1 MAGEDQA
8 DPGATAGAKRF
19 SVVQLWPLAILV
31 AGLVLF
37 FATGANKYVTF
48 ETLRENR
55 EALLDFV
62 ADNAVLA
69 GFFYTLAYV
78 AVAAF
83 SLPVGLVASITGGF
97 LFGSL
102 LATTYIVVGATIG
115 ATLLFLAAKTSIG
128 DTLRAKAGPNIR
140 RMEEGFRENAFSYLL
155 ILRLVPLF
163 PFFVVNLAPAFLG
176 VSLPVYVGATLIGI
190 IPGSFVYAQIGTGL
204 GSVFQ
209 SGEEF
214 SAENLVTTDIVL
226 ALVGLALLS
235 ALPIVYK
242 KFKAR
247 KAG

>member
-1 MAGEDQA
+1 MASDEQ
-8 DPGATAGAKRF
+8 AGAGGKKF
-19 SVVQLWPLAILV
+19 SVVQLWPLAILI
-31 AGLVLF
+31 AGLVVF
-37 FATGANKYVTF
+37 FATGTHEYVTF
-48 ETLRENR
+48 ETLREHR
-55 EALLDFV
+55 ETLLSFV
-62 ADNAVLA
+62 ADNAVVAALI
-69 GFFYTLAYV
+69 YTVGYIL
-78 AVAAF
+78 VAAF

-97 LFGSL
+97 LFGSV

-128 DTLRAKAGPNIR
+128 DTLREKAGPSIR

-176 VSLPVYVGATLIGI
+176 VSLPVYMAATLIGI

-209 SGEEF
+209 SGAEF
-214 SAENLVTTDIVL
+214 TTDNLVTPDIIA

-242 KFKAR
+242 KIKAR
-247 KAG
+247 KTA

>member
-1 MAGEDQA
+1 MAGEDQDKA
-8 DPGATAGAKRF
+8 SKAAGGKKF
-19 SVVQLWPLAILV
+19 SILQLWPLAILA

-37 FATGANKYVTF
+37 FATGANQYVTF
-48 ETLRENR
+48 EALRENR
-55 EALLDFV
+55 EALLAFV

-69 GFFYTLAYV
+69 GLIYTLAYV

-97 LFGSL
+97 LFGSV
-102 LATTYIVVGATIG
+102 LATSYIVVGATVG

-128 DTLRAKAGPNIR
+128 DTLRAKAGPSIR

-176 VSLPVYVGATLIGI
+176 VSLPVYMSATMIGI

-209 SGEEF
+209 SGQEF
-214 SAENLVTTDIVL
+214 SAENLITTDIIV
-226 ALVGLALLS
+226 ALVGLAVLS

-242 KFKAR
+242 KLKAR